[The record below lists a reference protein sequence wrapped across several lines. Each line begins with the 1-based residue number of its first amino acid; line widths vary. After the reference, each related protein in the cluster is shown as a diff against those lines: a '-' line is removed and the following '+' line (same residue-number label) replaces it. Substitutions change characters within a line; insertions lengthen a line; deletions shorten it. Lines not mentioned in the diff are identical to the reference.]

1 MNLKK
6 LFFILFYFVLAQ
18 NFYLNGMER
27 RSLYEI
33 LGVEKKATPAEIKK
47 AYFRLALK
55 WHPDKNKSPEAEEKF
70 KEISRAYE
78 ILSDEEKRK
87 HYDQFGSKAESSSQ
101 ENVEERLNE
110 QLDALKDI
118 HEYQKQIVLLDVIFN
133 QIGSNNLYDTNIAN
147 KAFDAT
153 YNLASDYFKKQ
164 EFDKSYALLRL
175 GIDNAG
181 YLQNKI
187 QYDRFMEAYFYLIN
201 AAKQQPKQFVH
212 KPQKGE
218 NVANIHLV
226 DFNYAKPESKEHY
239 IKQALDA
246 VDGIFISQN
255 MAQRILEALD
265 ELIQMYQDE
274 NNIEKAKQYREIR
287 SAKVKEFEELEEL
300 KVEQRSSHAKKM
312 LEEYEAEVRTMEAGA
327 SLDRNLFYFS
337 ESPVLETKEFYM
349 DKVLILLKISK
360 FSNPGPNLKK
370 DILDALKELVQ
381 LYQKENNTEKVK
393 KYSEIGLAKAQEWS
407 FASFEKI
414 FENFLQMKKTVMEHR
429 QEEKK
434 LQPTEQEPL
443 KTELTKNLQE
453 LLTRLTQLEMTL

>member
-187 QYDRFMEAYFYLIN
+187 KYDRFM
-201 AAKQQPKQFVH
+201 
-212 KPQKGE
+212 
-218 NVANIHLV
+218 
-226 DFNYAKPESKEHY
+226 
-239 IKQALDA
+239 
-246 VDGIFISQN
+246 
-255 MAQRILEALD
+255 
-265 ELIQMYQDE
+265 
-274 NNIEKAKQYREIR
+274 
-287 SAKVKEFEELEEL
+287 
-300 KVEQRSSHAKKM
+300 
-312 LEEYEAEVRTMEAGA
+312 
-327 SLDRNLFYFS
+327 
-337 ESPVLETKEFYM
+337 
-349 DKVLILLKISK
+349 
-360 FSNPGPNLKK
+360 
-370 DILDALKELVQ
+370 
-381 LYQKENNTEKVK
+381 
-393 KYSEIGLAKAQEWS
+393 
-407 FASFEKI
+407 
-414 FENFLQMKKTVMEHR
+414 
-429 QEEKK
+429 
-434 LQPTEQEPL
+434 
-443 KTELTKNLQE
+443 
-453 LLTRLTQLEMTL
+453 